1 MRRVLLWLTGLIPVL
16 AAAACGAGGG
26 STTAGASHPGQTYRD
41 SGGWTIE
48 VPPGWHVARFS
59 DSKDSITS
67 AGVQLSNVQL
77 PPPALVPG
85 FPIQVNGG
93 VLPARGVGLI
103 IATDTDPK
111 LPHGPVAVPPLP
123 APHAPNGWKY
133 WNAGSCSPAYA
144 GAASPGAGCP
154 YIETLWFRIN
164 GTIFI
169 ASAKIGPKTTNG
181 DMKAVAAIVQ
191 SLR

>member
-26 STTAGASHPGQTYRD
+26 STTAGASHLRQTYRD
-41 SGGWTIE
+41 SGGWAIE
-48 VPPGWHVARFS
+48 VLPGWHVVRFS
-59 DSKDSITS
+59 DSKGGITS

-77 PPPALVPG
+77 PPPALVSG

-123 APHAPNGWKY
+123 APHAPHGWKY

-144 GAASPGAGCP
+144 GAAPPGAGCP

-164 GTIFI
+164 DTIFI

-181 DMKAVAAIVQ
+181 DIKAVATIVQ